1 MNIFEKISKELN
13 IKLNQ
18 VEQTVK
24 LIDEGNTIPFI
35 ARYRKEVT
43 GNLDDEVLRNLDEKL
58 KYLRNLEARK
68 EDVIRLIFELGELTD
83 EIKSEITKAQTL
95 SRVEDIYLPFRPKK
109 RTRATIAKEKGL
121 KELSDLILNRKLT
134 DKNFKKEVS
143 KFINEEKEV
152 LTTEDAID
160 GAIDIIAEKIS
171 EDKDFRDILRNDAKK
186 NGYLISEKGK
196 EENNVYD
203 MYYEFKEK
211 INLLVP
217 HRILAINRGEKEKA
231 LKVSIVLND
240 EKNISDILFSLCM
253 DKENFCYEF
262 LKRAVV
268 DGYNRLLF
276 PQIETEIRNDLKE
289 MADEKS
295 IEVFSKNL
303 KPYIMQSPILDRVVL
318 GIDPGFRTGCK
329 VAVIS
334 KTGSLLSYTNIYPTK
349 PQEKIKEA
357 KEILTKLIKK
367 YDVKLI
373 AIGNGTASRET
384 EKVIVELIDEL
395 KIKDLFYS
403 IVNEAGASIYSASK
417 LGQEE
422 FPDLDVTVRGAI
434 SIARRIQD
442 PMAELVKIEP
452 KHIGVGQYQ
461 HDVNQK
467 KLDETLSSVV
477 EDCVNKVGVDVNT
490 ASFSLLSYIS
500 GISKTMAKNLVS
512 YRDENGIFKNR
523 EEIKKVKGI
532 GPKAFTQAAGFL
544 RIRNGENPLDNTAV
558 HPESYDVAKQLY
570 KKDLDK
576 IDIFKISKELNV
588 GELTL
593 KDIIEELKRPG
604 RDIRSDMPK
613 PILRSDI
620 LSIEDLKVGMTLKG
634 TVRNVVDFGAFV
646 DIGIKNDGL
655 VHISQISNKYIKH
668 PSEVLKVSDIVDVKI
683 LEIDLEK
690 QKVKLTMKNI

>member
-134 DKNFKKEVS
+134 DKNFQKEVS

-152 LTTEDAID
+152 LTIEDAID

-240 EKNISDILFSLCM
+240 EKNISNILFYLCM

>member
-1 MNIFEKISKELN
+1 MNIFEQIAKELN
-13 IKLNQ
+13 IKINQ
-18 VEQTVK
+18 VENTVK

-43 GNLDDEVLRNLDEKL
+43 GNLDDEILRNLEMKL
-58 KYLRNLEARK
+58 QYLRNLEERK
-68 EDVIRLIFELGELTD
+68 KDVIRLISESGNLTE
-83 EIKSEITKAQTL
+83 EIEKEVLNAKTL
-95 SRVEDIYLPFRPKK
+95 SRVEDIYLPFKPKK
-109 RTRATIAKEKGL
+109 RTRASIAKEKGL
-121 KELSDLILNRKLT
+121 KPLSDLILNRKLNY
-134 DKNFKKEVS
+134 KNFEKTVS
-143 KFINEEKEV
+143 SFINEEMEV
-152 LTTEDAID
+152 LTKDDAIK
-160 GAIDIIAEKIS
+160 GALDIIAEEIS

-186 NGYLISEKGK
+186 NGFLISEKGK
-196 EENNVYD
+196 EENDVYD

-211 INLLVP
+211 ISNLPP

-231 LKVSIVLND
+231 LKVSIKLND
-240 EKNISDILFSLCM
+240 EKNISNILFSLCM
-253 DKENFCYEF
+253 DKEYFCYNLLEQ
-262 LKRAVV
+262 AVT
-268 DGYNRLLF
+268 DGYTRLLF
-276 PQIETEIRNDLKE
+276 PQIETEIRQNLKE

-303 KPYIMQSPILDRVVL
+303 KPYIMQPPILDKVIL

-329 VAVIS
+329 VCVIS
-334 KTGSLLSYTNIYPTK
+334 KTGSVLDHTNIYPTK
-349 PQEKIKEA
+349 PQEKIKES
-357 KEILTKLIKK
+357 KEILSKLIKK

-384 EKVIVELIDEL
+384 EKVVVELLNEL

-422 FPDLDVTVRGAI
+422 FKDLDVTVRGAI

-467 KLDETLSSVV
+467 KLDETLSNVV

-500 GISKTMAKNLVS
+500 GISKTMAKNLVL
-512 YRDENGIFKNR
+512 YRDENGKFKNR
-523 EEIKKVKGI
+523 EQIKKVKGI

-544 RIRNGENPLDNTAV
+544 RIRDGENPLDNTAV
-558 HPESYDVAKQLY
+558 HPESYEIAKNIY
-570 KKDLDK
+570 GKDLEK
-576 IDIFKISKELNV
+576 IDILKLSKELNV
-588 GELTL
+588 GEITL
-593 KDIIEELKRPG
+593 KDIIEELKKPG
-604 RDIRSDMPK
+604 RDIRDEMPK

-620 LSIEDLKVGMTLKG
+620 LSIEDLEVGMTLKG

-655 VHISQISNKYIKH
+655 VHISEISNKYIKH

-683 LEIDLEK
+683 LEIDLKK
-690 QKVKLTMKNI
+690 QKVKLTMKK

>member
-134 DKNFKKEVS
+134 DKNFQKEVS

-152 LTTEDAID
+152 LTIEDAID

-357 KEILTKLIKK
+357 KEILAKLIKK

-576 IDIFKISKELNV
+576 IDISKISKELNV

>member
-1 MNIFEKISKELN
+1 MNIFEQIAKELN
-13 IKLNQ
+13 IKVSQ
-18 VEQTVK
+18 VENTVK

-43 GNLDDEVLRNLDEKL
+43 GNLDDEVLRNLEQKL
-58 KYLRNLEARK
+58 QYLRNLEERK
-68 EDVIRLIFELGELTD
+68 QDVIRLISELGELTD
-83 EIKSEITKAQTL
+83 EIKNEIIKAETL

-121 KELSDLILNRKLT
+121 KPLADLILDRKLNK
-134 DKNFKKEVS
+134 KNFENKVLE
-143 KFINEEKEV
+143 FISEEKEV
-152 LTTEDAID
+152 LTKEDAIN
-160 GAIDIIAEKIS
+160 GALDIIAEKVA
-171 EDKDFRDILRNDAKK
+171 EDKDFRDILRKDALE
-186 NGYLISEKGK
+186 NGLLISEKGK

-203 MYYEFKEK
+203 MYYEFSEK
-211 INLLVP
+211 ISKLPP

-231 LKVSIVLND
+231 LKVSIKLND

-253 DKENFCYEF
+253 DKEDFCYSF
-262 LKRAVV
+262 LERAVN
-268 DGYNRLLF
+268 DGYNRLLL
-276 PQIETEIRNDLKE
+276 PQIETEIRNNLKDL
-289 MADEKS
+289 ADEKS
-295 IEVFSKNL
+295 IEVFGQNL

-318 GIDPGFRTGCK
+318 GIDPGYRTGCK

-334 KTGSLLSYTNIYPTK
+334 TTGAVLDHVNIFPTK
-349 PQEKIKEA
+349 PQEKIKES
-357 KEILTKLIKK
+357 KEILSKLIKK
-367 YDVKLI
+367 YNVKLI

-384 EKVIVELIDEL
+384 EKVVVELLDEL

-452 KHIGVGQYQ
+452 KHIGIGQYQ

-467 KLDETLSSVV
+467 KLDQTLSDVI
-477 EDCVNKVGVDVNT
+477 ENCVNRVGVDINT
-490 ASFSLLSYIS
+490 ASVSLLSYIS
-500 GISKTMAKNLVS
+500 GISKTMAKNLVA
-512 YRDENGIFKNR
+512 YRDENGMFKNR
-523 EEIKKVKGI
+523 EQIKKVKGI

-558 HPESYDVAKQLY
+558 HPESYKIAEKLY
-570 KKDLDK
+570 GKDLEK
-576 IDIFKISKELNV
+576 INISKISKELQV

-604 RDIRSDMPK
+604 RDIREDMPK
-613 PILRSDI
+613 PILRSDV
-620 LSIEDLKVGMTLKG
+620 LSIEDLKVGMELKG

-655 VHISQISNKYIKH
+655 VHISQISNKFIKH

-690 QKVKLTMKNI
+690 QKVKLTMKK

>member
-1 MNIFEKISKELN
+1 MNIFEKIAKELN
-13 IKLNQ
+13 IRINQ
-18 VEQTVK
+18 VENTVK

-43 GNLDDEVLRNLDEKL
+43 GNLDDEILRDLDQKL
-58 KYLRNLEARK
+58 QYLRNLEERK
-68 EDVIRLIFELGELTD
+68 EVVLRLIDELGELTD
-83 EIKSEITKAQTL
+83 ELKNEIIKAETL
-95 SRVEDIYLPFRPKK
+95 ARVEDIYLPFKPKK
-109 RTRATIAKEKGL
+109 RTRATVAKEKGL
-121 KELSDLILNRKLT
+121 KPLADLILDRKL
-134 DKNFKKEVS
+134 NSSNYEKEVS

-152 LTTEDAID
+152 LTIDDAIK
-160 GAIDIIAEKIS
+160 GAMDIIAEQVA
-171 EDKDFRDILRNDAKK
+171 EDKDFRDILREDAKE
-186 NGYLISEKGK
+186 NGILISEKGK

-203 MYYEFKEK
+203 MYYEFSEK
-211 INLLVP
+211 ISKLPP
-217 HRILAINRGEKEKA
+217 HRILAINRGEKEKV
-231 LKVSIVLND
+231 LKVSLQLSD
-240 EKNISDILFSLCM
+240 EKNIEDIIFALCM
-253 DKENFCYEF
+253 DKENFCYPII
-262 LKRAVV
+262 KDAVI

-276 PQIETEIRNDLKE
+276 PQIETEIRANLKDF
-289 MADEKS
+289 ADEQS
-295 IEVFSKNL
+295 IEVFGKNL

-318 GIDPGFRTGCK
+318 GIDPGYRTGCK

-334 KTGSLLSYTNIYPTK
+334 TTGAVLDYVTIYPTK
-349 PQEKIKEA
+349 PQEKIKES
-357 KEILTKLIKK
+357 KDILAKLIKK
-367 YDVKLI
+367 HNVKLI

-384 EKVIVELIDEL
+384 EKVVVELIDEL

-461 HDVNQK
+461 HDINQK
-467 KLDETLSSVV
+467 RLNETLSDII

-500 GISKTMAKNLVS
+500 GISGTMAKNLVS
-512 YRDENGIFKNR
+512 YRDENGGFKNR
-523 EEIKKVKGI
+523 EEIKNVKGI

-558 HPESYDVAKQLY
+558 HPESYSIAEKLYGQDLEKINISKVAK
-570 KKDLDK
+570 
-576 IDIFKISKELNV
+576 ELEI

-593 KDIIEELKRPG
+593 RDIIDELKRPG
-604 RDIRSDMPK
+604 RDIREDMPK
-613 PILRSDI
+613 PILRSDV
-620 LSIEDLKVGMTLKG
+620 LSIEDLEVGMELKG
-634 TVRNVVDFGAFV
+634 TVRNVVDFGVFV

-668 PSEVLKVSDIVDVKI
+668 PSEVLKVSDIVTVKI

-690 QKVKLTMKNI
+690 QKVKLTMR

>member
-134 DKNFKKEVS
+134 DKNFQKEVS

-152 LTTEDAID
+152 LTIEDAID

-240 EKNISDILFSLCM
+240 EKNISNILFSLCM

>member
-134 DKNFKKEVS
+134 DKNFQKEVS

-152 LTTEDAID
+152 LTIEDAID

-467 KLDETLSSVV
+467 KLDETLSLVV

>member
-1 MNIFEKISKELN
+1 MNIFEQIAKELN
-13 IKLNQ
+13 IKVNQ
-18 VEQTVK
+18 VENTVK

-43 GNLDDEVLRNLDEKL
+43 GNLDDEVLRNLEQKL
-58 KYLRNLEARK
+58 QYLRNLEERK
-68 EDVIRLIFELGELTD
+68 QDVIRLISELGELTE
-83 EIKSEITKAQTL
+83 EIKNEIIKAETL

-121 KELSDLILNRKLT
+121 KPLADLILNRKLNK
-134 DKNFKKEVS
+134 KNFENKVLE
-143 KFINEEKEV
+143 FISEEKEV
-152 LTTEDAID
+152 LTKEDAIN
-160 GAIDIIAEKIS
+160 GALDIIAEKIA
-171 EDKDFRDILRNDAKK
+171 EDKDFRDILRKDALE
-186 NGYLISEKGK
+186 NGQLISEKGK
-196 EENNVYD
+196 EENNIYD
-203 MYYEFKEK
+203 MYYEFSEK
-211 INLLVP
+211 ISKLPP

-231 LKVSIVLND
+231 LKVSIKLND

-253 DKENFCYEF
+253 DKEDFCYQF
-262 LKRAVV
+262 LEKAVN
-268 DGYNRLLF
+268 DGYNRLLL
-276 PQIETEIRNDLKE
+276 PQIETEIRNNLKDL
-289 MADEKS
+289 ADEKS
-295 IEVFSKNL
+295 IEVFGQNL

-334 KTGSLLSYTNIYPTK
+334 TTGAVLDHVNIFPTK
-349 PQEKIKEA
+349 PQEKIKES
-357 KEILTKLIKK
+357 KEILSKLIKK

-384 EKVIVELIDEL
+384 EKVVVELLDEL

-452 KHIGVGQYQ
+452 KHIGIGQYQ

-467 KLDETLSSVV
+467 KLDQTLSDVI
-477 EDCVNKVGVDVNT
+477 ENCVNRVGVDINT
-490 ASFSLLSYIS
+490 ASVSLLSYIS
-500 GISKTMAKNLVS
+500 GISKTMAKNLVA
-512 YRDENGIFKNR
+512 YRDENGMFKNR
-523 EEIKKVKGI
+523 EQIKKVKGI

-558 HPESYDVAKQLY
+558 HPESYKIAEKLY
-570 KKDLDK
+570 GKDLEK
-576 IDIFKISKELNV
+576 INISKFSKDLQV

-604 RDIRSDMPK
+604 RDIREDMPK
-613 PILRSDI
+613 PILRSDV
-620 LSIEDLKVGMTLKG
+620 LSIEDLKVGMELKG

-690 QKVKLTMKNI
+690 QKVKLTMKK

>member
-134 DKNFKKEVS
+134 DKNFQKEVS

-152 LTTEDAID
+152 LTIEDAID

-231 LKVSIVLND
+231 LKVSIVLNN

-334 KTGSLLSYTNIYPTK
+334 KTGLLLSYTNIYPTK

>member
-95 SRVEDIYLPFRPKK
+95 SRAEDIYLPFRPKK

-134 DKNFKKEVS
+134 DKNFQKEVS

-152 LTTEDAID
+152 LTIEDAID

-576 IDIFKISKELNV
+576 IDIFKISKELNI

>member
-1 MNIFEKISKELN
+1 MNIFEQIAKELN
-13 IKLNQ
+13 IKVGQ
-18 VEQTVK
+18 VENTVK

-43 GNLDDEVLRNLDEKL
+43 GNLDDEILRNLEQKL
-58 KYLRNLEARK
+58 QYLRNLEQRK
-68 EDVIRLIFELGELTD
+68 EDVIRLIDELGELTEELRK
-83 EIKSEITKAQTL
+83 EIINAETL
-95 SRVEDIYLPFRPKK
+95 SKVEDIYLPFRPKK

-121 KELSDLILNRKLT
+121 KPLADLILDRKLNES
-134 DKNFKKEVS
+134 NFEQKVS
-143 KFINEEKEV
+143 EFIDEEKEV
-152 LTTEDAID
+152 LTIEDAMV
-160 GAIDIIAEKIS
+160 GALDIIAEMVS
-171 EDKDFRDILRNDAKK
+171 EDKDFRDILRNDANK
-186 NGYLISEKGK
+186 NGVLVSEKGK

-203 MYYEFKEK
+203 MYYEFSEK
-211 INLLVP
+211 ISKLP
-217 HRILAINRGEKEKA
+217 AHRILAINRGEKEKA
-231 LKVSIVLND
+231 LKVSVKLSD
-240 EKNISDILFSLCM
+240 EKNIDDILFSLCM
-253 DKENFCYEF
+253 DKSNFCYKF
-262 LKRAVV
+262 LKEAVV

-276 PQIETEIRNDLKE
+276 PQIETEIRSDLKE
-289 MADEKS
+289 KADTQS
-295 IEVFSKNL
+295 IEVFGKNL

-318 GIDPGFRTGCK
+318 GIDPGYRTGCK

-334 KTGSLLSYTNIYPTK
+334 KTGSVLDHVNIYPTK
-349 PQEKIKEA
+349 PQEKIKESKDTLA
-357 KEILTKLIKK
+357 KLIKK
-367 YDVKLI
+367 YDVSLI

-384 EKVIVELIDEL
+384 EKVVVELINEL
-395 KIKDLFYS
+395 KKEDLFYS

-452 KHIGVGQYQ
+452 KHIGIGQYQ

-467 KLDETLSSVV
+467 QLTETLSDVI

-500 GISKTMAKNLVS
+500 GMTKTMAKNLVS
-512 YRDENGIFKNR
+512 YRDENGAFKNR
-523 EEIKKVKGI
+523 DEIKKVKGI
-532 GPKAFTQAAGFL
+532 GPKAYTQSAGFL

-558 HPESYDVAKQLY
+558 HPESYEIAEKLY
-570 KKDLDK
+570 GQDLDK
-576 IDIFKISKELNV
+576 LNVSKLSKELEV

-604 RDIRSDMPK
+604 RDIREDMPK
-613 PILRSDI
+613 PILRSDV
-620 LSIEDLKVGMTLKG
+620 LSIEDLEVGMELKG
-634 TVRNVVDFGAFV
+634 TVRNVVDFGAFI

-668 PSEVLKVSDIVDVKI
+668 PSEVLKVGDIVKVKI

-690 QKVKLTMKNI
+690 QKVKLTMR

>member
-1 MNIFEKISKELN
+1 MNIFEQIAKELN
-13 IKLNQ
+13 IKVGQ
-18 VEQTVK
+18 VENTVK

-43 GNLDDEVLRNLDEKL
+43 GNLDDEILRNLEQKL
-58 KYLRNLEARK
+58 QYLRNLEQRK
-68 EDVIRLIFELGELTD
+68 EDVIRLIDELGELTEELRK
-83 EIKSEITKAQTL
+83 EIINAETL
-95 SRVEDIYLPFRPKK
+95 SKVEDIYLPFRPKK

-121 KELSDLILNRKLT
+121 KPLADLILDRKLNEG
-134 DKNFKKEVS
+134 NFEQKVS
-143 KFINEEKEV
+143 EFIDEEKEV
-152 LTTEDAID
+152 LTIEDAMA
-160 GAIDIIAEKIS
+160 GALDIIAEMVS
-171 EDKDFRDILRNDAKK
+171 EDKDFRDVLRKDANKK
-186 NGYLISEKGK
+186 GVLVSEKGK

-203 MYYEFKEK
+203 MYYEFSEK
-211 INLLVP
+211 ISKLPP

-231 LKVSIVLND
+231 LKVSVKLSD
-240 EKNISDILFSLCM
+240 EKNIDDILFSLCM
-253 DKENFCYEF
+253 DKSNFCYKF
-262 LKRAVV
+262 LKEAVV

-276 PQIETEIRNDLKE
+276 PQIETEIRSDLKE
-289 MADEKS
+289 KADTQS
-295 IEVFSKNL
+295 IEVFGKNL

-318 GIDPGFRTGCK
+318 GIDPGYRTGCK

-334 KTGSLLSYTNIYPTK
+334 KTGSVLDHVNIYPTK
-349 PQEKIKEA
+349 PQEKIKESKDTLA
-357 KEILTKLIKK
+357 KLIKK
-367 YDVKLI
+367 YDVSLI

-384 EKVIVELIDEL
+384 EKVVVELINEL
-395 KIKDLFYS
+395 KKEDLFYS

-452 KHIGVGQYQ
+452 KHIGIGQYQ

-467 KLDETLSSVV
+467 QLTETLSDVI

-500 GISKTMAKNLVS
+500 GMTKTMAKNLVS
-512 YRDENGIFKNR
+512 YRDENGAFKNR

-532 GPKAFTQAAGFL
+532 GPKAYTQSAGFL

-558 HPESYDVAKQLY
+558 HPESYEIAEKLY
-570 KKDLDK
+570 GQDLDK
-576 IDIFKISKELNV
+576 INVSKLSKELGV

-604 RDIRSDMPK
+604 RDIREDMPK
-613 PILRSDI
+613 PILRSDV
-620 LSIEDLKVGMTLKG
+620 LSIEDLKVGMELKG
-634 TVRNVVDFGAFV
+634 TVRNVVDFGAFI

-668 PSEVLKVSDIVDVKI
+668 PSEVLKVGDIVKVKI

-690 QKVKLTMKNI
+690 QKVKLTMR

>member
-83 EIKSEITKAQTL
+83 EIKSEIIKAQTL

-134 DKNFKKEVS
+134 DKNFQKEVS

-152 LTTEDAID
+152 LTIEDAID

-357 KEILTKLIKK
+357 KEILAKLIKK

-570 KKDLDK
+570 EKDLDK

>member
-134 DKNFKKEVS
+134 DKNFQKEVS

-152 LTTEDAID
+152 LTIEDAID

-357 KEILTKLIKK
+357 KEILAKLIKK

>member
-134 DKNFKKEVS
+134 DKNFQKEVS

-152 LTTEDAID
+152 LTIEDAID

-668 PSEVLKVSDIVDVKI
+668 LSEVLKVSDIVDVKI

>member
-1 MNIFEKISKELN
+1 MNIFEKIAKELN
-13 IKLNQ
+13 IRVNQ
-18 VEQTVK
+18 VENTVK

-43 GNLDDEVLRNLDEKL
+43 GNLDDEILRDLDQKL
-58 KYLRNLEARK
+58 QYLRNLEERK
-68 EDVIRLIFELGELTD
+68 EVVLRLIDELGELTD
-83 EIKSEITKAQTL
+83 ELKNEIIKAETL
-95 SRVEDIYLPFRPKK
+95 ARVEDIYLPFKPKK

-121 KELSDLILNRKLT
+121 KPLADLILDRKL
-134 DKNFKKEVS
+134 NSSNYEKEVS
-143 KFINEEKEV
+143 KFLNEEKEV
-152 LTTEDAID
+152 LTIDDAIK
-160 GAIDIIAEKIS
+160 GAMDIIAEQVA
-171 EDKDFRDILRNDAKK
+171 EDKDFRDILREDAKE
-186 NGYLISEKGK
+186 NGILISEKGK

-203 MYYEFKEK
+203 MYYEFSEK
-211 INLLVP
+211 ISKLPP
-217 HRILAINRGEKEKA
+217 HRILAINRGEKEKV
-231 LKVSIVLND
+231 LKVTLQLSD
-240 EKNISDILFSLCM
+240 EKNIDEIIFDLCM
-253 DKENFCYEF
+253 DKENFCYPII
-262 LKRAVV
+262 KDAVI

-276 PQIETEIRNDLKE
+276 PQIETEIRANLKDF
-289 MADEKS
+289 ADEQS
-295 IEVFSKNL
+295 IEVFGKNL

-318 GIDPGFRTGCK
+318 GIDPGYRTGCK

-334 KTGSLLSYTNIYPTK
+334 TTGAVLDYVTIYPTK
-349 PQEKIKEA
+349 PQEKIKESKDVLA
-357 KEILTKLIKK
+357 KLIKK
-367 YDVKLI
+367 HNVKLI

-384 EKVIVELIDEL
+384 EKVVVELIDEL

-422 FPDLDVTVRGAI
+422 FPNLDVTVRGAI

-461 HDVNQK
+461 HDINQK
-467 KLDETLSSVV
+467 RLNETLSDII

-500 GISKTMAKNLVS
+500 GISGTMAKNLVS
-512 YRDENGIFKNR
+512 YRDENGGFKNR
-523 EEIKKVKGI
+523 EEIKNVKGI

-558 HPESYDVAKQLY
+558 HPESYKIAEKLYGQDLEKINISKVAK
-570 KKDLDK
+570 
-576 IDIFKISKELNV
+576 ELEI

-593 KDIIEELKRPG
+593 RDIIDELKRPG
-604 RDIRSDMPK
+604 RDIREDMPK
-613 PILRSDI
+613 PILRSDV
-620 LSIEDLKVGMTLKG
+620 LSIEDLEVGMELKG
-634 TVRNVVDFGAFV
+634 TVRNVVDFGVFV

-668 PSEVLKVSDIVDVKI
+668 PSEVLKVSDIVTVKI

-690 QKVKLTMKNI
+690 QKVKLTMK

>member
-1 MNIFEKISKELN
+1 MNIFEQIAKELN
-13 IKLNQ
+13 IKVNQ
-18 VEQTVK
+18 VENTVK

-43 GNLDDEVLRNLDEKL
+43 GNLDDEVLRNLEQKL
-58 KYLRNLEARK
+58 QYLRNLEERK
-68 EDVIRLIFELGELTD
+68 QDVIRLISELGELTE
-83 EIKSEITKAQTL
+83 EIKNEIIKAETL

-121 KELSDLILNRKLT
+121 KPLADLILNRKLNK
-134 DKNFKKEVS
+134 KNFENKVLE
-143 KFINEEKEV
+143 FISEEKEV
-152 LTTEDAID
+152 LTKEDAIN
-160 GAIDIIAEKIS
+160 GALDIIAEKIA
-171 EDKDFRDILRNDAKK
+171 EDKDYRDILRKDALE
-186 NGYLISEKGK
+186 NGQLISEKGK
-196 EENNVYD
+196 EENNIYD
-203 MYYEFKEK
+203 MYYEFSEK
-211 INLLVP
+211 ISKLPP

-231 LKVSIVLND
+231 LKVSIKLND

-253 DKENFCYEF
+253 DKEDFCYQF
-262 LKRAVV
+262 LEKAVN
-268 DGYNRLLF
+268 DGYNRLLL
-276 PQIETEIRNDLKE
+276 PQIETEIRNNLKDL
-289 MADEKS
+289 ADEKS
-295 IEVFSKNL
+295 IEVFGQNL

-334 KTGSLLSYTNIYPTK
+334 TTGAVLDHVNIFPTK
-349 PQEKIKEA
+349 PQEKIKES
-357 KEILTKLIKK
+357 KEILSKLIKK

-384 EKVIVELIDEL
+384 EKVVVELLDEL

-452 KHIGVGQYQ
+452 KHIGIGQYQ

-467 KLDETLSSVV
+467 KLDQTLSDVI
-477 EDCVNKVGVDVNT
+477 ENCVNRVGVDINT
-490 ASFSLLSYIS
+490 ASVSLLSYIS
-500 GISKTMAKNLVS
+500 GISKTMAKNLVA
-512 YRDENGIFKNR
+512 YRDENGMFKNR
-523 EEIKKVKGI
+523 EQIKKVKGI

-558 HPESYDVAKQLY
+558 HPESYKIAEKLY
-570 KKDLDK
+570 GKDLEK
-576 IDIFKISKELNV
+576 INISKFSKDLQV

-604 RDIRSDMPK
+604 RDIREDMPK
-613 PILRSDI
+613 PILRSDV
-620 LSIEDLKVGMTLKG
+620 LSIEDLKVGMELKG

-690 QKVKLTMKNI
+690 QKVKLTMKK

>member
-1 MNIFEKISKELN
+1 MNIFEQIAKELN
-13 IKLNQ
+13 IKVGQ
-18 VEQTVK
+18 VENTVK

-43 GNLDDEVLRNLDEKL
+43 GNLDDEILRNLEQKL
-58 KYLRNLEARK
+58 QYLRNLEQRK
-68 EDVIRLIFELGELTD
+68 EDVIRLIDELGELTD
-83 EIKSEITKAQTL
+83 ELKNEILNAETL
-95 SRVEDIYLPFRPKK
+95 SKVEDIYLPFRPKK

-121 KELSDLILNRKLT
+121 KPLADLILDRKL
-134 DKNFKKEVS
+134 KENNFEQKVS
-143 KFINEEKEV
+143 EFISEEKEV
-152 LTTEDAID
+152 LTIEDAMA
-160 GAIDIIAEKIS
+160 GALDIIAEMIS
-171 EDKDFRDILRNDAKK
+171 EDKDFRDILRKDAEK
-186 NGYLISEKGK
+186 NGILVSEKGK

-203 MYYEFKEK
+203 MYYEFSEK
-211 INLLVP
+211 ISKLP
-217 HRILAINRGEKEKA
+217 AHRILAINRGEKEKA
-231 LKVSIVLND
+231 LKVSIKLSD
-240 EKNISDILFSLCM
+240 EKNIGEILFALCM
-253 DKENFCYEF
+253 DDENFCHKF
-262 LKRAVV
+262 LKEAVV

-276 PQIETEIRNDLKE
+276 PQIETEIRANLKE
-289 MADEKS
+289 KADTQS
-295 IEVFSKNL
+295 IEVFGKNL

-318 GIDPGFRTGCK
+318 GIDPGYRTGCK

-334 KTGSLLSYTNIYPTK
+334 KTGSVLDHVNIYPTK
-349 PQEKIKEA
+349 PQEKIKESN
-357 KEILTKLIKK
+357 EILAKLIKK
-367 YDVKLI
+367 YNVSLI

-384 EKVIVELIDEL
+384 EKVVVELINEL
-395 KIKDLFYS
+395 KKEDLFYS

-452 KHIGVGQYQ
+452 KHIGIGQYQ

-467 KLDETLSSVV
+467 QLTETLSDVI

-500 GISKTMAKNLVS
+500 GMTKTMAKNLVS
-512 YRDENGIFKNR
+512 YRDENGAFKNR
-523 EEIKKVKGI
+523 DEIRKVKGI
-532 GPKAFTQAAGFL
+532 GPKAYTQSAGFL

-558 HPESYDVAKQLY
+558 HPESYEIAEKLY
-570 KKDLDK
+570 GKDLDK
-576 IDIFKISKELNV
+576 INVPKLSKELEV

-604 RDIRSDMPK
+604 RDIREDMPK
-613 PILRSDI
+613 PILRSDV
-620 LSIEDLKVGMTLKG
+620 LSIEDLEVGMELKG
-634 TVRNVVDFGAFV
+634 TVRNVVDFGAFI

-655 VHISQISNKYIKH
+655 VHISQISNKFIKH
-668 PSEVLKVSDIVDVKI
+668 PSEVLKVSDVVKVKI

-690 QKVKLTMKNI
+690 QKVKLTMK

>member
-83 EIKSEITKAQTL
+83 EIKSEIIKAQTL

-134 DKNFKKEVS
+134 DKNFQKEVS

-152 LTTEDAID
+152 LTIEDAID

-576 IDIFKISKELNV
+576 IDISKISKELNI

>member
-134 DKNFKKEVS
+134 DKNFQKEVS

-152 LTTEDAID
+152 LTIEDAID

-558 HPESYDVAKQLY
+558 HPESYEIAKKLY
-570 KKDLDK
+570 GQDLDK
-576 IDIFKISKELNV
+576 VNVSKLSKELEV
-588 GELTL
+588 GKLTL
-593 KDIIEELKRPG
+593 KDIIDELKRPG
-604 RDIRSDMPK
+604 RDIREDMPK

>member
-134 DKNFKKEVS
+134 DKNFQKEVS

>member
-134 DKNFKKEVS
+134 DKNFQKEVS

-467 KLDETLSSVV
+467 KLDETLSLVV

>member
-1 MNIFEKISKELN
+1 MNIFEQIAKELN
-13 IKLNQ
+13 IKVGQ
-18 VEQTVK
+18 VENTVK

-43 GNLDDEVLRNLDEKL
+43 GNLDDEILRNLEQKL
-58 KYLRNLEARK
+58 QYLRNLEQRK
-68 EDVIRLIFELGELTD
+68 EDVIRLIDELGELTEELRK
-83 EIKSEITKAQTL
+83 EIINAETL
-95 SRVEDIYLPFRPKK
+95 SKVEDIYLPFRPKK

-121 KELSDLILNRKLT
+121 KPLADLILDRKLNES
-134 DKNFKKEVS
+134 NFEQKVS
-143 KFINEEKEV
+143 EFIDEEKEV
-152 LTTEDAID
+152 LTIEDAMA
-160 GAIDIIAEKIS
+160 GALDIIAEMVS
-171 EDKDFRDILRNDAKK
+171 EDKDFRDILRKDANK
-186 NGYLISEKGK
+186 NGVLVSEKGK

-203 MYYEFKEK
+203 MYYEFSEK
-211 INLLVP
+211 ISKLP
-217 HRILAINRGEKEKA
+217 AHRILAINRGEKEKA
-231 LKVSIVLND
+231 LKVSVKLSD
-240 EKNISDILFSLCM
+240 EKNIDDILFSLCM
-253 DKENFCYEF
+253 DKSNFCYKF
-262 LKRAVV
+262 LKEAVV

-276 PQIETEIRNDLKE
+276 PQIETEIRADLKE
-289 MADEKS
+289 KADTQS
-295 IEVFSKNL
+295 IEVFGKNL

-318 GIDPGFRTGCK
+318 GIDPGYRTGCK

-334 KTGSLLSYTNIYPTK
+334 KTGSVLDHVNIYPTK
-349 PQEKIKEA
+349 PQEKIKESKDTLA
-357 KEILTKLIKK
+357 KLIKK
-367 YDVKLI
+367 YDVSLI

-384 EKVIVELIDEL
+384 EKVVVELINEL
-395 KIKDLFYS
+395 KKEDLFYS

-452 KHIGVGQYQ
+452 KHIGIGQYQ

-467 KLDETLSSVV
+467 QLTETLSDVI

-500 GISKTMAKNLVS
+500 GMTKTMAKNLVS
-512 YRDENGIFKNR
+512 YRDENGAFKNR
-523 EEIKKVKGI
+523 DEIKKVKGI
-532 GPKAFTQAAGFL
+532 GPKAYTQSAGFL

-558 HPESYDVAKQLY
+558 HPESYEIAEKLY
-570 KKDLDK
+570 GKDLDK
-576 IDIFKISKELNV
+576 LNVSKLSKELGV

-604 RDIRSDMPK
+604 RDIREDMPK
-613 PILRSDI
+613 PILRSDV
-620 LSIEDLKVGMTLKG
+620 LSIEDLEVGMELKG
-634 TVRNVVDFGAFV
+634 TVRNVVDFGAFI

-668 PSEVLKVSDIVDVKI
+668 PSEVLKVGDIVKVKI

-690 QKVKLTMKNI
+690 QKVKLTMR

>member
-134 DKNFKKEVS
+134 DKNFQKEVS

-152 LTTEDAID
+152 LTIEDAID

-576 IDIFKISKELNV
+576 IDISKISKELNI

>member
-134 DKNFKKEVS
+134 DKNFQKEVS

-570 KKDLDK
+570 EKDLDK
-576 IDIFKISKELNV
+576 INISKISKELNV

>member
-134 DKNFKKEVS
+134 DKNFQKEVS

-152 LTTEDAID
+152 LTIEDAID

-570 KKDLDK
+570 EKDLDK

>member
-1 MNIFEKISKELN
+1 MNLFEKIAKELS
-13 IKLNQ
+13 IKVSQ
-18 VEQTVK
+18 VENTVK

-43 GNLDDEVLRNLDEKL
+43 GNLDDEILRDLDQKL
-58 KYLRNLEARK
+58 QYLRNLEERK
-68 EDVIRLIFELGELTD
+68 EVVLRLIDELGELTD
-83 EIKSEITKAQTL
+83 ELKNEIIKAETL
-95 SRVEDIYLPFRPKK
+95 ARVEDIYLPFKPKK

-121 KELSDLILNRKLT
+121 KPLADLILDRKL
-134 DKNFKKEVS
+134 NSSNYEKEVS
-143 KFINEEKEV
+143 KFLNEEKEV
-152 LTTEDAID
+152 LTIDDAIK
-160 GAIDIIAEKIS
+160 GAMDIIAEQVA
-171 EDKDFRDILRNDAKK
+171 EDKDFRDILREDAKE
-186 NGYLISEKGK
+186 NGILISEKGK

-203 MYYEFKEK
+203 MYYEFSEK
-211 INLLVP
+211 ISKLPP

-231 LKVSIVLND
+231 LKVSLKLND
-240 EKNISDILFSLCM
+240 EKNIEDIIFALCM
-253 DKENFCYEF
+253 DKDNFCYSII
-262 LKRAVV
+262 RDAVV
-268 DGYNRLLF
+268 DGYSRLLF
-276 PQIETEIRNDLKE
+276 PQIETEIRAGLKDF
-289 MADEKS
+289 ADEQS
-295 IEVFSKNL
+295 IEVFGKNL

-318 GIDPGFRTGCK
+318 GIDPGYRTGCK

-334 KTGSLLSYTNIYPTK
+334 TTGAVLDHVTIYPTK
-349 PQEKIKEA
+349 PQEKIKESKDVLA
-357 KEILTKLIKK
+357 KLIKK
-367 YDVKLI
+367 HNVKLI

-384 EKVIVELIDEL
+384 EKVVVELIDEL

-461 HDVNQK
+461 HDINQK
-467 KLDETLSSVV
+467 RLNETLSDII

-500 GISKTMAKNLVS
+500 GISGTIAKNLVS
-512 YRDENGIFKNR
+512 YRDENGGFKNR
-523 EEIKKVKGI
+523 EEIKNVKGI

-558 HPESYDVAKQLY
+558 HPESYKIAEKLYGQDLEKINISKVAK
-570 KKDLDK
+570 
-576 IDIFKISKELNV
+576 ELEI

-593 KDIIEELKRPG
+593 RDIIDELKRPG
-604 RDIRSDMPK
+604 RDIREDMPK
-613 PILRSDI
+613 PILRSDV
-620 LSIEDLKVGMTLKG
+620 LSIEDLEVGMELKG
-634 TVRNVVDFGAFV
+634 TVRNVVDFGVFV

-668 PSEVLKVSDIVDVKI
+668 PSEVLKVSDIVTVKI

-690 QKVKLTMKNI
+690 QKVKLTMK

>member
-134 DKNFKKEVS
+134 DKNFQKEVS

-152 LTTEDAID
+152 LTIEDAID

-467 KLDETLSSVV
+467 KLDETLSLVV

-576 IDIFKISKELNV
+576 INISKISKELNV

>member
-1 MNIFEKISKELN
+1 MNIFEQIAKELN
-13 IKLNQ
+13 IKVGQ
-18 VEQTVK
+18 VENTVK

-43 GNLDDEVLRNLDEKL
+43 GNLDDEILRNLEQKL
-58 KYLRNLEARK
+58 QYLRNLEQRK
-68 EDVIRLIFELGELTD
+68 EDVIRLIDELGELTEELRK
-83 EIKSEITKAQTL
+83 EIINAETL
-95 SRVEDIYLPFRPKK
+95 SKVEDIYLPFRPKK

-121 KELSDLILNRKLT
+121 KPLADLILDRKLNEG
-134 DKNFKKEVS
+134 NFEQKVS
-143 KFINEEKEV
+143 EFIDEEKEV
-152 LTTEDAID
+152 LTIEDAMA
-160 GAIDIIAEKIS
+160 GALDIIAEMVS
-171 EDKDFRDILRNDAKK
+171 EDKDFRDVLRKDANKK
-186 NGYLISEKGK
+186 GVLVSEKGK

-203 MYYEFKEK
+203 MYYEFSEK
-211 INLLVP
+211 ISKLP
-217 HRILAINRGEKEKA
+217 AHRILAINRGEKEKA
-231 LKVSIVLND
+231 LKVSVKLSD
-240 EKNISDILFSLCM
+240 EKNIDDILFSLCM
-253 DKENFCYEF
+253 DKSNFCYKF
-262 LKRAVV
+262 LKEAVV

-276 PQIETEIRNDLKE
+276 PQIETEIRSDLKE
-289 MADEKS
+289 KADTQS
-295 IEVFSKNL
+295 IEVFGKNL

-318 GIDPGFRTGCK
+318 GIDPGYRTGCK

-334 KTGSLLSYTNIYPTK
+334 KTGSVLDHVNIYPTK
-349 PQEKIKEA
+349 PQEKIKESKDTLA
-357 KEILTKLIKK
+357 KLIKK
-367 YDVKLI
+367 YDVSLI

-384 EKVIVELIDEL
+384 EKVVVELINEL
-395 KIKDLFYS
+395 KKEDLFYS

-452 KHIGVGQYQ
+452 KHIGIGQYQ

-467 KLDETLSSVV
+467 QLTETLSDVI

-500 GISKTMAKNLVS
+500 GMTKTMAKNLVS
-512 YRDENGIFKNR
+512 YRDENGAFKNR

-532 GPKAFTQAAGFL
+532 GPKAYTQSAGFL

-558 HPESYDVAKQLY
+558 HPESYEIAEKLY
-570 KKDLDK
+570 GQDLDK
-576 IDIFKISKELNV
+576 LNVSKLSKELGV

-604 RDIRSDMPK
+604 RDIREDMPK
-613 PILRSDI
+613 PILRSDV
-620 LSIEDLKVGMTLKG
+620 LSIEDLEVGMELKG
-634 TVRNVVDFGAFV
+634 TVRNVVDFGAFI

-668 PSEVLKVSDIVDVKI
+668 PSEVLKVGDIVKVKI

-690 QKVKLTMKNI
+690 QKVKLTMR

>member
-1 MNIFEKISKELN
+1 MNIFEQISKELN
-13 IKLNQ
+13 IKISQ
-18 VEQTVK
+18 VENTVK

-43 GNLDDEVLRNLDEKL
+43 GNLDDEILRNLEQKL
-58 KYLRNLEARK
+58 QYLRNLEERK
-68 EDVIRLIFELGELTD
+68 QDVIRLISELGELTV
-83 EIKSEITKAQTL
+83 EIENEILKAETL

-109 RTRATIAKEKGL
+109 RTRAIVAKEKGL
-121 KELSDLILNRKLT
+121 KPLADMILDRKLSPC
-134 DKNFKKEVS
+134 NFEKKVS
-143 KFINEEKEV
+143 EFLNSEKEV
-152 LTTEDAID
+152 LTIDDAIN
-160 GAIDIIAEKIS
+160 GALDIIAEQVS
-171 EDKDFRDILRNDAKK
+171 EDKDFRDILREDANK
-186 NGYLISEKGK
+186 NGILVSEKGK

-203 MYYEFKEK
+203 MYYEFSEK
-211 INLLVP
+211 ISTLP
-217 HRILAINRGEKEKA
+217 AHRILAINRGEKEKA
-231 LKVSIVLND
+231 LRVSVKLND
-240 EKNISDILFSLCM
+240 EKNISDILFALCM
-253 DKENFCYEF
+253 DKDNFCYSF
-262 LKRAVV
+262 LEKAVN
-268 DGYNRLLF
+268 DGYSRLLF
-276 PQIETEIRNDLKE
+276 PQIETEIRATLKE
-289 MADEKS
+289 KADEQS
-295 IEVFSKNL
+295 IEVFGKNL

-318 GIDPGFRTGCK
+318 GIDPGYRTGCK

-334 KTGSLLSYTNIYPTK
+334 KTGSVLDHVNIYPTK
-349 PQEKIKEA
+349 PQEKIKES
-357 KEILTKLIKK
+357 KEILAKLIKK
-367 YDVKLI
+367 YGVSLI

-384 EKVIVELIDEL
+384 EKVVVELIDEL
-395 KIKDLFYS
+395 KNDNLFYS

-452 KHIGVGQYQ
+452 KHIGIGQYQ

-467 KLDETLSSVV
+467 KLDETLFSVI

-500 GISKTMAKNLVS
+500 GISKTMAKNLVA
-512 YRDENGIFKNR
+512 YRDENGSFKSRN
-523 EEIKKVKGI
+523 EIKNVKGI

-558 HPESYDVAKQLY
+558 HPESYEIAQKLY
-570 KKDLDK
+570 GNDLDK
-576 IDIFKISKELNV
+576 VNISKLSKELEV

-604 RDIRSDMPK
+604 RDIREDMPK
-613 PILRSDI
+613 PILRSDV
-620 LSIEDLKVGMTLKG
+620 LSIEDLEVGMELKG
-634 TVRNVVDFGAFV
+634 TVRNVVDFGAFI

-655 VHISQISNKYIKH
+655 VHISQISNKFIKH
-668 PSEVLKVSDIVDVKI
+668 PSEVLKVSDIVKVKI

-690 QKVKLTMKNI
+690 QKVKLTMK

>member
-1 MNIFEKISKELN
+1 MNIFEQIAKELN
-13 IKLNQ
+13 IKVNQ
-18 VEQTVK
+18 VENTVK

-43 GNLDDEVLRNLDEKL
+43 GNLDDEVLRNLEQKL
-58 KYLRNLEARK
+58 QYLRNLEERK
-68 EDVIRLIFELGELTD
+68 QDVIRLISELGELTD
-83 EIKSEITKAQTL
+83 EIKNEIIKAETL

-121 KELSDLILNRKLT
+121 KPLADLILDRKLNK
-134 DKNFKKEVS
+134 KNFENKVLE
-143 KFINEEKEV
+143 FISEEKEV
-152 LTTEDAID
+152 LTKEDAIN
-160 GAIDIIAEKIS
+160 GALDIIAEKVA
-171 EDKDFRDILRNDAKK
+171 EDKDFRDILRKDALE
-186 NGYLISEKGK
+186 NGLLISEKGK

-203 MYYEFKEK
+203 MYYEFSEK
-211 INLLVP
+211 ISKLPP

-231 LKVSIVLND
+231 LKVSIKLND

-253 DKENFCYEF
+253 DKEDFCYPF
-262 LKRAVV
+262 LEKAVN
-268 DGYNRLLF
+268 DGYNRLLL
-276 PQIETEIRNDLKE
+276 PQIETEIRNNLKDL
-289 MADEKS
+289 ADEKS
-295 IEVFSKNL
+295 IEVFGQNL

-318 GIDPGFRTGCK
+318 GIDPGYRTGCK

-334 KTGSLLSYTNIYPTK
+334 TTGAVLDHVNIFPTK
-349 PQEKIKEA
+349 PQEKIKES
-357 KEILTKLIKK
+357 KEILSKLIKK
-367 YDVKLI
+367 YNVKLI

-384 EKVIVELIDEL
+384 EKVVVELLDEL

-452 KHIGVGQYQ
+452 KHIGIGQYQ

-467 KLDETLSSVV
+467 KLDQTLSDVI
-477 EDCVNKVGVDVNT
+477 ENCVNRVGVDINT
-490 ASFSLLSYIS
+490 ASVSLLSYIS
-500 GISKTMAKNLVS
+500 GISKTMAKNLVA
-512 YRDENGIFKNR
+512 YRDENGMFKNR
-523 EEIKKVKGI
+523 EQIKKVKGI

-558 HPESYDVAKQLY
+558 HPESYKIAEKLY
-570 KKDLDK
+570 GKDLEK
-576 IDIFKISKELNV
+576 INISKISKELQV

-604 RDIRSDMPK
+604 RDIREDMPK
-613 PILRSDI
+613 PILRSDV
-620 LSIEDLKVGMTLKG
+620 LSIEDLKVGMELKG

-655 VHISQISNKYIKH
+655 VHISQISNKFIKH

-690 QKVKLTMKNI
+690 QKVKLTMKK

>member
-134 DKNFKKEVS
+134 DKNFQKEVS

-152 LTTEDAID
+152 LTIENAID

>member
-1 MNIFEKISKELN
+1 MNIFEKIAKELN
-13 IKLNQ
+13 IRVNQ
-18 VEQTVK
+18 VENTVK

-43 GNLDDEVLRNLDEKL
+43 GNLDDEILRDLDQKL
-58 KYLRNLEARK
+58 QYLRNLEERK
-68 EDVIRLIFELGELTD
+68 EVVLRLIDELGELTD
-83 EIKSEITKAQTL
+83 ELKNEIIKAETL
-95 SRVEDIYLPFRPKK
+95 ARVEDIYLPFKPKK

-121 KELSDLILNRKLT
+121 KPLADLILDRKL
-134 DKNFKKEVS
+134 NSSNYEKEVS
-143 KFINEEKEV
+143 KFLNEEKEV
-152 LTTEDAID
+152 LTIDDAIK
-160 GAIDIIAEKIS
+160 GAMDIIAEQVA
-171 EDKDFRDILRNDAKK
+171 EDKDFRDILREDAKE
-186 NGYLISEKGK
+186 NGILISEKGK

-203 MYYEFKEK
+203 MYYEFSEK
-211 INLLVP
+211 ISKLPP
-217 HRILAINRGEKEKA
+217 HRILAINRGEKEKV
-231 LKVSIVLND
+231 LKVTLQLSD
-240 EKNISDILFSLCM
+240 EKNIDEIIFDLCM
-253 DKENFCYEF
+253 DKENFCYPII
-262 LKRAVV
+262 KDAVI

-276 PQIETEIRNDLKE
+276 PQIETEIRANLKDF
-289 MADEKS
+289 ADEQS
-295 IEVFSKNL
+295 IEVFGKNL

-318 GIDPGFRTGCK
+318 GIDPGYRTGCK

-334 KTGSLLSYTNIYPTK
+334 TTGAVLDYVTIYPTK
-349 PQEKIKEA
+349 PQEKIKESKDVLA
-357 KEILTKLIKK
+357 KLIKK
-367 YDVKLI
+367 HNVKLI

-384 EKVIVELIDEL
+384 EKVVVELIDEL

-461 HDVNQK
+461 HDINQK
-467 KLDETLSSVV
+467 RLNETLSDII

-500 GISKTMAKNLVS
+500 GISETMAKNLVS
-512 YRDENGIFKNR
+512 YRDENGGFKNR
-523 EEIKKVKGI
+523 EEIKNVKGI

-558 HPESYDVAKQLY
+558 HPESYKIAEKLYGQDLEKINISKVAK
-570 KKDLDK
+570 
-576 IDIFKISKELNV
+576 ELEI

-593 KDIIEELKRPG
+593 RDIIDELKRPG
-604 RDIRSDMPK
+604 RDIREDMPK
-613 PILRSDI
+613 PILRSDV
-620 LSIEDLKVGMTLKG
+620 LSIEDLEVGMELKG
-634 TVRNVVDFGAFV
+634 TVRNVVDFGVFV

-668 PSEVLKVSDIVDVKI
+668 PSEVLKVSDIVTVKI

-690 QKVKLTMKNI
+690 QKVKLTMK